1 MSVYQKYYDLSSD
14 DNDTDSLISS
24 SSSSSEEEA
33 GHDNDNSDDRDDS
46 LWGRSIL
53 HIDIDCFYVQCEEI
67 DRGMRDGNREEL
79 DRPLAIGQKHIVV
92 TCNYVARSRGVTKLM
107 SKTDAMRIC
116 PDLRI
121 VDGSDLRRYR
131 THSRTIYEA
140 FRIAVQE
147 EVGFILNSLFGNS
160 ESGGARK
167 RCVIHGDRATTE
179 ILKGRRQEQQQ
190 QQQQQLTNIE
200 QFLPCKKN
208 AMDEMMAD
216 MSTAVDK
223 LIVIESEKGEANML
237 GQLSLLSQR
246 NNNKLSQTTQQHVS
260 KIYIFGDDS
269 ASSAVRIVEDQT
281 GASSNIVFGGGKHNS
296 GAGRNDRSLA
306 PTRRNVHEDHST
318 NNTNTNS
325 NINSGCVHDR
335 RKIVCRKRMEVA
347 ARLARLI
354 CGSIFRRTGFHVSAG
369 ISVSPMLAKLSVIQK
384 PETVNVLLPWRSP
397 DLLYFM
403 PLRKMHEIG
412 SRTYRALSQA
422 VLPVT
427 SDGTKTSSAPNI
439 TVHDFLQVPREK
451 IVDALLIMLQRE
463 KDGRNDTKK
472 ILNTKGLSSS
482 SATDR
487 SFCEQKCDLILERCR
502 GFDSTVVA
510 DDGGGIP
517 QTVSV
522 ENSFRRGTITTK
534 AAVQDALA
542 ELCRRLPPL
551 IQDRVAWSRNP
562 SLAYPT
568 TIRLT
573 VRAMRKLDPEQRE
586 TPTRRNPYSI
596 TRSKQASIGM
606 QRGKVLLTSNRN
618 NMTSKVEEET
628 RAVRTLQDSVNP
640 LLQQLVFRNEETY
653 SDGNESCS
661 SPSSINIT
669 RMNLAVANFQDVI
682 VKDSPYQS
690 PYINCTGL
698 KTIHNTGHGELS
710 PIHGNDCKNL
720 SQRQWEYETNS
731 GIQANTCLEGSQNK
745 KRKDPAGTTPTSV
758 SSIKWTKSPSS
769 ASSKEESKSSRTFSR
784 TRIDQFFAKKQR

>member
-14 DNDTDSLISS
+14 DNDADSLDT
-24 SSSSSEEEA
+24 SSSEEEA
-33 GHDNDNSDDRDDS
+33 GHDNDNNSDNDRDDS
-46 LWGRSIL
+46 LWSRSIL

-131 THSRTIYEA
+131 THSRTVYEA

-147 EVGFILNSLFGNS
+147 EVGSILNTLSGDS
-160 ESGGARK
+160 ESGGAR
-167 RCVIHGDRATTE
+167 A
-179 ILKGRRQEQQQ
+179 RRQEQQQ
-190 QQQQQLTNIE
+190 LSDIE
-200 QFLPCKKN
+200 QFLPCKRN

-216 MSTAVDK
+216 VSTAVDK
-223 LIVIESEKGEANML
+223 LIVIASEKGEANML
-237 GQLSLLSQR
+237 GLLSLLSQR
-246 NNNKLSQTTQQHVS
+246 NNDRLSQTTTQQHVS

-269 ASSAVRIVEDQT
+269 ASSTVRIVEDQT
-281 GASSNIVFGGGKHNS
+281 GASSNIVFGGGTSYSKHNS
-296 GAGRNDRSLA
+296 GAGSNDRSIA

-325 NINSGCVHDR
+325 NRNLGCVHSR
-335 RKIVCRKRMEVA
+335 RKTLCRKRMEVA

-354 CGSIFRRTGFHVSAG
+354 CESIFRRTGFHVSAG
-369 ISVSPMLAKLSVIQK
+369 ISVSPMLAKLSVIEK
-384 PETVNVLLPWRSP
+384 PKTVNVLLPWRSP
-397 DLLYFM
+397 DLMYFM

-427 SDGTKTSSAPNI
+427 SDRTKTSSFPNI
-439 TVHDFLQVPREK
+439 TVRDFLQVPREK
-451 IVDALLIMLQRE
+451 IIDALLLMLQRE
-463 KDGRNDTKK
+463 NDGN
-472 ILNTKGLSSS
+472 LSSN

-487 SFCEQKCDLILERCR
+487 SFSEQKCDLILERCR
-502 GFDSTVVA
+502 GLDSTIVA

-522 ENSFRRGTITTK
+522 ENSFRRGTVTTK

-573 VRAMRKLDPEQRE
+573 VRVMRKLDPKQRE

-606 QRGKVLLTSNRN
+606 QRGKVLLLTSNRN
-618 NMTSKVEEET
+618 KMTSKVEEET
-628 RAVRTLQDSVNP
+628 RAVRTLRDAVKP

-669 RMNLAVANFQDVI
+669 RMNLAVVNFQDVI

-690 PYINCTGL
+690 PYINRIGSQ
-698 KTIHNTGHGELS
+698 TIHNTGHGEPS
-710 PIHGNDCKNL
+710 PIDGNDCNKL
-720 SQRQWEYETNS
+720 SQRQWEFETTNS
-731 GIQANTCLEGSQNK
+731 EIQANTYLEGSQTK
-745 KRKDPAGTTPTSV
+745 KRKDPFATTSTPV

-769 ASSKEESKSSRTFSR
+769 ASSKEQSKSSRKFSR
-784 TRIDQFFAKKQR
+784 TRIDQFFAKKQC